1 MAECWQHWSAIS
13 CNRANGRLLWRL
25 ESKTV
30 LSSTETQIVLA
41 GPTLRITLPLQKH
54 TSILSCAHGHRPLP
68 YDGKPGLSSPTLI
81 LLSVSWAF

>member
-1 MAECWQHWSAIS
+1 MARCWQPWSAIS
-13 CNRANGRLLWRL
+13 CNRANGELLWRL

-30 LSSTETQIVLA
+30 LSSTKTQIVLA
-41 GPTLRITLPLQKH
+41 GPALTLTLSLKEH

-81 LLSVSWAF
+81 LLSVS